1 MSPTT
6 PAPHASPS
14 VSSDARD
21 DGSRTSESL
30 KQAHY
35 LKLFDVKKGSTEVM
49 VQNLLK
55 KNSSILQKNIVV
67 RDEGTT
73 FLIQYDTTEDA
84 QKVAEE
90 ILGEK
95 LNKSLLKSSS

>member
-1 MSPTT
+1 MSPTI

-14 VSSDARD
+14 VSSEARD
-21 DGSRTSESL
+21 DGSGTSESL
-30 KQAHY
+30 QQAHY

-73 FLIQYDTTEDA
+73 FLIQYNTTEDG
-84 QKVAEE
+84 QKVVEE
-90 ILGEK
+90 ILGKK
-95 LNKSLLKSSS
+95 LNKLQNWHMD